1 MSDILL
7 KPRAVGAEDVTA
19 HSLQICK
26 FMHGFDINCD
36 LLCLSLFFV
45 IGTMVSALM
54 QRLNNEVSIRT
65 VNHFKPGL
73 RL

>member
-7 KPRAVGAEDVTA
+7 KPRAVEAEDVTA

-54 QRLNNEVSIRT
+54 
-65 VNHFKPGL
+65 
-73 RL
+73 